1 MIHILKGFISTLPR
15 PAPQDLPIFAGGGAR
30 PAFSRAGRGR
40 PFSTGRGGAHIFG
53 KCHIKAS
60 MMVASVRLPIGKLP
74 CCVVFSC
81 MLTKQLCWEIN
92 NPFLALFSN
101 PPLPSFSL
109 LLDDST
115 IYVGDIPLSTIS
127 RFFFASLPYVC
138 RYHCCIFIPSCQS
151 QLLLWTVTIMIVMMM
166 AIQNF
171 EWK

>member
-1 MIHILKGFISTLPR
+1 MKKSIPKVRERESEASILGNDREREFPLTP
-15 PAPQDLPIFAGGGAR
+15 
-30 PAFSRAGRGR
+30 
-40 PFSTGRGGAHIFG
+40 
-53 KCHIKAS
+53 
-60 MMVASVRLPIGKLP
+60 VRLPIGKLP